1 MSSKKKDHNSA
12 QAKVNN
18 LVKNPVAV
26 AASNIVTT
34 GDKTWEFTSQTADD
48 VRNMIGSVTNI
59 VVQAQDF
66 LMTTNLFTN
75 EANVLVN
82 GLMIDIK
89 DAAEKWALNNKRHE
103 GRTGAATGIHD
114 FNLMTEIGLTYIQI
128 HEELLLK
135 TQYAAP
141 RLQEIV
147 TEAEY
152 RIRGIIMV
160 DPTQDNK
167 PIVSVGTVV
176 PMEMNTNV

>member
-1 MSSKKKDHNSA
+1 MSSKKKDYNSA
-12 QAKVNN
+12 QAKVDN
-18 LVKNPVAV
+18 LIKNPVAI
-26 AASNIVTT
+26 AASNMVTT

-59 VVQAQDF
+59 VAQAQDF
-66 LMTTNLFTN
+66 LQTTKLITN
-75 EANVLVN
+75 EASVLIN
-82 GLMIDIK
+82 GLMLDIK
-89 DAAEKWALNNKRHE
+89 DAAEKWAVNNKRHF
-103 GRTGAATGIHD
+103 GRSGAASDIHD

-152 RIRGIIMV
+152 RVRGIIMV

-167 PIVSVGTVV
+167 PIVSVGTNV
-176 PMEMNTNV
+176 PMEMNPNV

>member
-1 MSSKKKDHNSA
+1 MSSKKKNHNSA
-12 QAKVNN
+12 QTKIDN
-18 LVKNPVAV
+18 LVKNPVAI
-26 AASNIVTT
+26 AANGIVTS
-34 GDKTWEFTSQTADD
+34 GDKTWEFTSQTAED

-66 LMTTNLFTN
+66 LLTTKLITN
-75 EANVLVN
+75 EASVLIN
-82 GLMIDIK
+82 GLMLDIK
-89 DAAEKWALNNKRHE
+89 DAAEKWALNNKRHI
-103 GRTGAATGIHD
+103 GRSGPASDIHD

-152 RIRGIIMV
+152 RVRGVIMV

-167 PIVSVGTVV
+167 PIVSVGTAV

>member
-12 QAKVNN
+12 QAKIDN
-18 LVKNPVAV
+18 LIKNPVAI
-26 AASNIVTT
+26 AAGNTVTS
-34 GDKTWEFTSQTADD
+34 GDKTWEFTSQTAED
-48 VRNMIGSVTNI
+48 VRNMIGSVTNV

-66 LMTTNLFTN
+66 LLTTKLITN
-75 EANVLVN
+75 EASVLIN
-82 GLMIDIK
+82 GLMLDIK
-89 DAAEKWALNNKRHE
+89 DAAEKWAINNSRHT
-103 GRTGAATGIHD
+103 GRSGPATDIYD

-152 RIRGIIMV
+152 RVRGIIMV

-167 PIVSVGTVV
+167 AIVSVGTNV